1 MQLKEIENISK
12 FFGPISVVAIEITVG
27 KLIIGDTIHIKGY
40 TTDFN
45 AEIESMQVDHKPV
58 DSVKKGDN
66 IGVKVAHKTRRH
78 DKVFKLVD

>member
-1 MQLKEIENISK
+1 
-12 FFGPISVVAIEITVG
+12 
-27 KLIIGDTIHIKGY
+27 
-40 TTDFN
+40 
-45 AEIESMQVDHKPV
+45 MQVDHKPV